1 MPDRSRRRSSRHRRR
16 GQGRSGVLA
25 LRLGIRTRERRRALR
40 LTQAQLGERAGIAQ
54 TSVSLLER
62 GKGGSYTL
70 ETWASVAAALGF
82 ELAAYF
88 EGGMAS
94 DAPLDIEHLRR
105 QQLVVATARGGGWV
119 ASVEHQVR
127 TIDGRRLVIDVLL
140 ERADGEVL
148 VVEVWN
154 WLADVGRALRNHT
167 AKIDAVRHERPG
179 VHVSGL
185 FVLRDTTRNRQLVG
199 ELGDVFAAHFAAA
212 SDRAVAS
219 LASADMPMPH
229 GVALAWTD
237 ARAAKLRPARLRRS
251 RPPPRGGDDASSSP
265 AGERRS

>member
-1 MPDRSRRRSSRHRRR
+1 MPDRSRRRSSGYRRR
-16 GQGRSGVLA
+16 GQGRSGFLA
-25 LRLGIRTRERRRALR
+25 ARLGIRTRERRRALR

-62 GKGGSYTL
+62 GKGASYTL

-88 EGGMAS
+88 EGGTAS

-119 ASVEHQVR
+119 ASVEHEVR
-127 TIDGRRLVIDVLL
+127 TVDGQRLVIDVLL
-140 ERADGEVL
+140 ERAGGEVV

-154 WLADVGRALRNHT
+154 WLADVGHAFRNHT
-167 AKIDAVRHERPG
+167 AKIDAVRRERPG
-179 VHVSGL
+179 VLVSGL

-199 ELGDVFAAHFAAA
+199 ELADVFAARFPVA
-212 SDRAVAS
+212 SSRAVAALTS
-219 LASADMPMPH
+219 PDVPMPH
-229 GVALAWTD
+229 GVAFAWTD
-237 ARAAKLRPARLRRS
+237 ARATSLRAARLS
-251 RPPPRGGDDASSSP
+251 RPLEPPA
-265 AGERRS
+265 